1 MRIGI
6 VTDSCCDLPRSFI
19 DRNGI
24 VILPITISS
33 ASQQFIDNRNPGA
46 TLEFYWRIKQGETTF
61 ESAPLSVEEIRSL
74 FLERLVVEYD
84 YIFCLTVMASRSR
97 IHEYATQASFGIL
110 NSYKPVREAAGVGG
124 PFSLRVFDTGTLFP
138 GQGLI
143 VAEVARLVREERSTL
158 EIIRHIEMLQ
168 RLTQAF
174 LIPENLDQ
182 LRRQARSK
190 GDKSVGLASYLL
202 GSALDIKPII
212 RGFQGQTEPVGRV
225 RGFESGAERLFAA
238 ARQQIEAGLMAPTI
252 CVSYGGEIDRITALP
267 GWNALVEL
275 ARERGVTIHVAEM
288 SATAA
293 VNIGV
298 DGLALAFASTR
309 EARFD

>member
-19 DRNGI
+19 DENGI

-33 ASQQFIDNRNPGA
+33 ASQQFVDTRNPSA
-46 TLEFYWRIKQGETTF
+46 TLEFYWRIRQGENSF
-61 ESAPLSVEEIRSL
+61 ESAPLSVEQIRAL

-84 YIFCLTVMASRSR
+84 YIFCLTVMSSRSR

-110 NSYKPVREAAGVGG
+110 NSYKPVREAAGVSG

-158 EIIRHIEMLQ
+158 EIIRHIERLQ
-168 RLTQAF
+168 QLTQAF

-190 GDKSVGLASYLL
+190 GDKSVGLASYVL

-225 RGFESGAERLFAA
+225 RGFEAGVERLFAA
-238 ARQQIEAGLMAPTI
+238 ACQQIENGLTAPTI
-252 CVSYGGEIDRITALP
+252 CVSYGGEVDRVTTLP
-267 GWNALVEL
+267 GWTELVRV
-275 ARERGVTIHVAEM
+275 ARQHRVTLHVAEM

-298 DGLALAFASTR
+298 EGLALAFASPR
-309 EARFD
+309 ETRFD